1 MTARR
6 WNPIRLTSGLHPLGR
21 LDEQIDQAFD
31 ALLTSPWLSETAGWM
46 PQVDIYEAPDAFLI
60 EADLPGV
67 PPENLQVQIDGDT
80 VTIRG
85 SRSETR
91 RDEPSHGVVRIER
104 SRGSFC
110 RTLTVS
116 QPIDDQG
123 IQVSHDQGVFHIR
136 IPKQRE
142 QPEP

>member
-1 MTARR
+1 MNAPR
-6 WNPIRLTSGLHPLGR
+6 WNPIRLTPGTHPLRR

-31 ALLTSPWLSETAGWM
+31 ALLTSPWLSETGSWM
-46 PQVDIYEAPDAFLI
+46 PQVDVYEVSDAFLI

-67 PPENLQVQIDGDT
+67 PPDNLRVQIDGET

-91 RDEPSHGVVRIER
+91 RDESLHGVVRIER

-123 IQVSHDQGVFHIR
+123 IQISHDQGVFLIR
-136 IPKQRE
+136 LPKQQE
-142 QPEP
+142 QPES

>member
-1 MTARR
+1 MTTPR
-6 WNPIRLTSGLHPLGR
+6 WSPIRLTSGLHPLGR

-31 ALLTSPWLSETAGWM
+31 ALLTSPWLSEAAGWT
-46 PQVDIYEAPDAFLI
+46 PQVDVYETADAYLI

-67 PPENLQVQIDGDT
+67 PPENLRVQVDGDT

-91 RDEPSHGVVRIER
+91 RDESSHGVVRIER

-110 RTLTVS
+110 QTLTVN
-116 QPIDDQG
+116 QPIDDQA
-123 IQVSHDQGVFHIR
+123 IQVSHDQGVFLIR
-136 IPKQRE
+136 LPRQKG